1 MSRYRLGD
9 RVVEVGGQSYRLRLS
24 VAALAQMASVFEAES
39 PKALADSLRQANLAE
54 WNKVFRCVATPVP
67 VSDFG
72 REDVVKILPEL
83 SALIADGLGA

>member
-1 MSRYRLGD
+1 MSSYRIGD
-9 RVVEVGGQSYRLRLS
+9 RRVEVAGQSYRLRLS
-24 VAALAQMASVFEAES
+24 VAALAQMASVLEAES
-39 PKALADSLRQANLAE
+39 PNALADSLRQANLAE